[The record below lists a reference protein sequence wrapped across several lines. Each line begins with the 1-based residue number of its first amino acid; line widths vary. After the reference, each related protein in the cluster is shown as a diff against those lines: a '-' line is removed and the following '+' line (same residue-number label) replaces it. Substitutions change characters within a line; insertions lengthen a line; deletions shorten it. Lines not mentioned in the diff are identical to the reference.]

1 MGRFWEGR
9 FKSQAL
15 LDETA
20 LLSCMAYVDLNP
32 IRAGISDNLTTSD
45 YTSIQ
50 DRILAVKKD
59 QGIKKP
65 RLMPFRER
73 QKEKEKF
80 SALPFN
86 LKDYIEL
93 MDWTGRHTRN
103 DKRGFI
109 PASQPKILLSLAL
122 TEAQWKVLAL
132 DIQKQSILM
141 LHSLKKLSALKQRQ
155 AKKNNVPLSSR

>member
-1 MGRFWEGR
+1 
-9 FKSQAL
+9 
-15 LDETA
+15 
-20 LLSCMAYVDLNP
+20 
-32 IRAGISDNLTTSD
+32 
-45 YTSIQ
+45 
-50 DRILAVKKD
+50 
-59 QGIKKP
+59 
-65 RLMPFRER
+65 MPFRER

-93 MDWTGRHTRN
+93 MDWTGRCARN

-132 DIQKQSILM
+132 EIQKQSTLM
-141 LHSLKKLSALKQRQ
+141 LHGLDKLSALEQRQ
-155 AKKNNVPLSSR
+155 AEKNNVAA